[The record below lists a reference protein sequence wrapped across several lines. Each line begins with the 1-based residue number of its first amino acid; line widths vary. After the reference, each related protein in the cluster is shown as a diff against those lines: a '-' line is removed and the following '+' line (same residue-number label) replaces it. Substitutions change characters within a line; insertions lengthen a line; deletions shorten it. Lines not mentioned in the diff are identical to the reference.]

1 MKFSYEL
8 KIKAG
13 NTKFLAKLEYVR
25 KAKATAQLKFN
36 DSKEDVIWSAGPYE
50 KWPGEKCPRPQA
62 LPCQGLHIGW
72 GVYPKTQAIAVIWG
86 IT

>member
-8 KIKAG
+8 KIKAR

-36 DSKEDVIWSAGPYE
+36 DSKEDVI
-50 KWPGEKCPRPQA
+50 
-62 LPCQGLHIGW
+62 
-72 GVYPKTQAIAVIWG
+72 
-86 IT
+86 